1 MIKKMKTIFA
11 LLLGLFFTV
20 ALYAADRRPTVTLSG
35 NRNFEITIDG
45 RRYSDNDNYINISN
59 LRNGRHSIEVYE
71 FRRGLFGRTR
81 RLISSRDFL
90 LRNND
95 ISINIDRFG
104 TIQLYEDQ
112 YGRGR
117 NNGKNNNG
125 FGNDDRNYN
134 KGYGNDRDN
143 DWNDRNNNGRG
154 KDKDWNNSNRSR
166 NKGY

>member
-1 MIKKMKTIFA
+1 MKTIFA
-11 LLLGLFFTV
+11 LLLGLFVTATSF
-20 ALYAADRRPTVTLSG
+20 AADRRPTVTLSG
-35 NRNFEITIDG
+35 NRNYEIAIDG
-45 RRYSDNDNYINISN
+45 RSYSDNNNYINISN

-95 ISINIDRFG
+95 VSINIDRFG
-104 TIQLYEDQ
+104 AIQVYEDQ

-117 NNGKNNNG
+117 NNDRNNNG
-125 FGNDDRNYN
+125 WGRDDDDRNYDKGYGNGNN
-134 KGYGNDRDN
+134 KGYGNG
-143 DWNDRNNNGRG
+143 NGNGWG
-154 KDKDWNNSNRSR
+154 KDRGWDNSNQGR

>member
-1 MIKKMKTIFA
+1 MKTIFA
-11 LLLGLFFTV
+11 LLLGLFVTATSF
-20 ALYAADRRPTVTLSG
+20 AADRRPTVTLNG
-35 NRNFEITIDG
+35 NRNFDISIDG
-45 RRYSDNDNYINISN
+45 RRYSDNSNYINISN

-71 FRRGLFGRTR
+71 YRRGLFGRTR

-112 YGRGR
+112 NGRG
-117 NNGKNNNG
+117 KNKG
-125 FGNDDRNYN
+125 WGRDDDDRNYEKGYGNGNN
-134 KGYGNDRDN
+134 KGYGNGN
-143 DWNDRNNNGRG
+143 SNDRGW
-154 KDKDWNNSNRSR
+154 DNSNRGR